1 MTASFC
7 RQTDSV
13 GKRVADDRAFAITGG
28 NDGVAGSVFSGIQN
42 GIAALCADIGLGTLR
57 LNLFELLLA
66 VRLAAAGID
75 GFDQNFIFVHS
86 SCSFL
91 FLGRI

>member
-13 GKRVADDRAFAITGG
+13 GKRVADDRAFAVTGG

-42 GIAALCADIGLGTLR
+42 GIAALCADIGLGTFR

-66 VRLAAAGID
+66 VRVRYRCSRCIYLGIWQY
-75 GFDQNFIFVHS
+75 FRY
-86 SCSFL
+86 
-91 FLGRI
+91 GRGYGY